1 MTVSKLT
8 TSTDVYEVQQ
18 KTNEI
23 IDGYLPL
30 SGGTLTSNLFLQGAD
45 SKLFGFKI
53 TESGNN
59 VDVGW
64 DWSTVAG
71 SGAAFRSSAHAAAGN
86 FIFFARSSVGTKQL
100 VGTPGGSLKWDNQE
114 VLRANSN
121 LDATKLTGTI
131 NTARIP
137 IDNST
142 ITVNGS
148 GKLQATGGSS
158 GSDIFIATYGTTTYA
173 DVLAAYNADKAIIC
187 IWEYATGQYTA
198 TSSYTYNN
206 SNMFIFYFTE
216 YNTLR
221 APFLTSSGWSYTENS
236 DKLMFQ
242 KVGDWATTT
251 PSTTSTASSTKPSV
265 VVENYLNGTSGYI
278 CFSDKLCIQ
287 WGHHGNSKNAISLLV
302 TMANTNYALLSTR
315 TASGSGTS
323 YTKTTT
329 TITPGQAWESTWV
342 VIGYHA

>member
-30 SGGTLTSNLFLQGAD
+30 TGGTLTSNLFLQGAN

-59 VDVGW
+59 IDVGW
-64 DWSTVAG
+64 DWSTTAG

-114 VLRANSN
+114 ILRANSS

-148 GKLQATGGSS
+148 GKLQATGSS
-158 GSDIFIATYGTTTYA
+158 SSDIFIATYGTTTYA
-173 DVLAAYNADKAIIC
+173 DVLAAYNAGKTIIC
-187 IWEYATGQYTA
+187 IWEFNTGQYTA
-198 TSSYTYNN
+198 TSSYTFTN
-206 SNMFIFYFTE
+206 SDTFTFYFTE
-216 YNTLR
+216 YYILR
-221 APFLTSSGWSYTENS
+221 APFLTSAGWGYYENA
-236 DKLMFQ
+236 DKFTFQ
-242 KVGDWATTT
+242 QVGDWATGT

-265 VVENYLNGTSGYI
+265 VVENYLSGTSGYI

-302 TMANTNYALLSTR
+302 TMADTDYALLSTR

-329 TITPGQAWESTWV
+329 TITPGQAWAATWM